1 MLFTRFLLPLF
12 LALLPLTA
20 TAQADKPLAGEREK
34 TSYMIG
40 LDVGNSLVAAG
51 PDIDLAAFEATMRKG
66 LAGEKPGMDEAQA
79 KATAVALMQRMQ
91 ARKAGSVDKAAAVDR
106 VAVGVLAGADVGA
119 KLAQIRDE
127 IEVAAFMRGLRA
139 SWGTGKS
146 ALDDAELAGLRQA
159 LAARLQQKALEQG
172 ERNAAE
178 GERFLAGNR
187 NAKGVVTTRSG
198 LQYLVLRQGS
208 GARPLPT
215 ARVRVNYEGRLLDG
229 TVFDS
234 SYQRG
239 EPMEFALNQVSPGW
253 TEGLSLMPI
262 GAKYRFWVP
271 AEIGYGKRGS
281 PPSIG
286 PGQTLVFD
294 VELMDIL
301 K

>member
-20 TAQADKPLAGEREK
+20 IAQTDKPLAGEREK

-40 LDVGNSLVAAG
+40 MDVGSSLAAAG
-51 PDIDLAAFEATMRKG
+51 PDIDLATFEAAMRKG
-66 LAGEKPGMDEAQA
+66 LAGEQPVMSETQA

-91 ARKAGSVDKAAAVDR
+91 ARKAGTTDKAPAVDR
-106 VAVGVLAGADVGA
+106 AAVGMLAGADVGA

-159 LAARLQQKALEQG
+159 LAVRLQQKALEQG

-187 NAKGVVTTRSG
+187 SAKGVVTTRSG

-239 EPMEFALNQVSPGW
+239 EPAEFALNRVIPGW

-286 PGQTLVFD
+286 PNQTLVFD